1 MQISQ
6 AAWSNYV
13 ARLSALN
20 QKAGQAMAGYIKT
33 HGTGDTEALTR
44 YAWALVTKYG
54 EGSAELAC
62 QMYEAIAEAEGVRI
76 PAAQPAETAGY
87 DEVAR
92 MVQGTK
98 DSPPEMQSGVSR
110 MVKRTGADT
119 VLKNAIR
126 DGAEFAWVPHGDSC
140 AFCITLAS
148 RGWQRA
154 SKKALKNGHAE
165 HIHAHC
171 DCEYAV
177 RFGRE
182 SSVKGYDPD
191 EYWQRYQAAGGD
203 INAMRR
209 ENYAANRDKI
219 NAQKR
224 AAWAARKAQM
234 FRQTLYL
241 EPQPVTMKS
250 IQNIQSFACNTLDQ
264 VGQNQLKNAHK
275 RLLMTASSQP
285 AGTEVGRTFDLSM
298 NPLTQNLIGSKSG
311 NSVVI
316 PDQAVPYIAIHTHP
330 DCNIFSQAD
339 LRQFAQRDNL
349 KLLTAI
355 GHDGHI
361 YAIEKL
367 PDYAQADC
375 MKMVNSLW
383 PKLKD
388 LKDKPISVLSNE
400 QFIEKADGLIR
411 ATIKEMEKH
420 GTKFYE

>member
-76 PAAQPAETAGY
+76 PAAQPAETAEYG
-87 DEVAR
+87 EVAR

-209 ENYAANRDKI
+209 ESYAANREKI

-224 AAWAARKAQM
+224 AAWAEQHR
-234 FRQTLYL
+234 R
-241 EPQPVTMKS
+241 
-250 IQNIQSFACNTLDQ
+250 
-264 VGQNQLKNAHK
+264 
-275 RLLMTASSQP
+275 R
-285 AGTEVGRTFDLSM
+285 
-298 NPLTQNLIGSKSG
+298 IGSQGQQIIDKPTY
-311 NSVVI
+311 NKI
-316 PDQAVPYIAIHTHP
+316 T
-330 DCNIFSQAD
+330 
-339 LRQFAQRDNL
+339 RDFL
-349 KLLTAI
+349 K
-355 GHDGHI
+355 HDGIIIRGDEAEQHLKQQGA
-361 YAIEKL
+361 YASYMAGGNFAFIRDDATVSDVLEEMYHAWQDRTDMFTAEYESDEIILRREIDAQNYLLSVIDKYKIPVEESSVTKRNLEMYENLLEELIEK
-367 PDYAQADC
+367 
-375 MKMVNSLW
+375 K
-383 PKLKD
+383 
-388 LKDKPISVLSNE
+388 
-400 QFIEKADGLIR
+400 GG
-411 ATIKEMEKH
+411 
-420 GTKFYE
+420 GTK